1 MTTFEKM
8 GLEMHELSMVPS
20 LPCSQE
26 GTSGEHSLHYTRSKP
41 SLMTPEAVDTS
52 DFTHQMRRN
61 TYFEVDDVRDP
72 RRSFSGHATDGG
84 QETGSKIKL
93 PPSNPISAL
102 NARTTI
108 DRKRIV
114 KIMTKINFHIVRI
127 RLGCILL
134 PHFLPLLTFS
144 SSEAAPVML
153 LYLCAFSKL
162 VSRYGAVLQLRF
174 AVGPFCAV
182 DRTGPSPPRP
192 STESA
197 KTDSTIRPIAETGV
211 GVGEAEPS
219 TSTTGLRNDVETYR
233 SKEKAADVKPA
244 RKWPLGD
251 SDSSNEV
258 NTGIH
263 PDASFVP
270 STSAAAGQEP
280 NSSVYNGARESDSS
294 LGSATTADDSLISM
308 RTPGRNSSKIRPTSP
323 PLSPEYLNETLPDG
337 QRRLSRASSYGNMGR
352 EMETQ
357 ARHGDGTWSSS
368 SSMSSSSANGPKVGR
383 LSRLQYNKADAV
395 SFHPGSSVAA
405 NWDTRPNAS
414 SSAKRSSYMRQTSN
428 SNLLSEFQRRG
439 SSDRHVSGGSGS
451 VSPLP
456 RDSGRQSTE
465 PTSSDTPVSPSG
477 QPRELLLPSL
487 TGLRSDGASSP
498 SHFPPSAAQR
508 WQHNASL
515 QQKEQQ
521 QQQEQQDLHK
531 EPIAPPES
539 PETALKNAPPSSDV
553 KPLLT
558 EMEKRCRR
566 LCHPMETSLEQSR
579 LGITRET
586 RASALDAIA
595 AYKQAVRLL
604 QEVMERISPKA
615 SKSRKHSRDEE
626 RRRLKH
632 DTYAERIRLLS
643 IIYSPEE
650 ESAELS
656 EPSQST
662 EGPEDGPSRPDLDS
676 DAEDVSVSAP
686 PLIAIEQ
693 HASSGGNAQGGGA
706 GEMKLQ
712 RSDSDSS
719 FRSARALRSSVV
731 GALKVPGD
739 SSMLKTS
746 PNMVEDDIR
755 TPTTPYFDV
764 DPNLISLGDES
775 LASAESDRSDRQSQ
789 QQQLSLWSTSPS
801 SPSPDTP
808 VSAGQTS
815 YSAAMN
821 RGRRHANQGRVAGS
835 LSNILLSQEDATHR
849 SSSSASRRNERRPSS
864 EGLELANQQKLLKLE
879 QADQPAHESKTEQ
892 NSYDFPASGD
902 AGHDEDPRIASD
914 RQVQGQQQQ
923 QSRRL
928 AHSQSKGSGGS
939 SSSLLTVRPRAITTI
954 TSSHELP
961 QQEVGTA
968 PKPFL
973 VNATTATGT
982 IHQRRKQG
990 SSATD
995 SPRPLNSSPS
1005 LSSSSSPAI
1014 GTMPS
1019 PDPSA
1024 PVSTGAPA
1032 APAVAAAAL
1041 GAPLVSSSSSD
1052 AKFTATSE
1060 TEATEEGS
1068 KSFSAGRKRAAS
1080 QPNNRR
1086 PSIPQAFLMGQT
1098 VPGQPNGPPP
1108 VPRITRKASMPLSPL
1123 SPSAQ
1128 GPTAGLRV
1136 MASTNAAQAIADRS
1150 AGHGGLEQL
1159 RFPSPAP
1166 SASSGYHAL
1175 GTPISPYGN
1184 PIGPGWLAPAESWEQ
1199 GELLELATTQRR
1211 CLLSRTSF
1219 LQRGAYLSQRL
1230 YVPKELWSQPG
1241 GSARLLALD
1250 TKIKMLELV
1259 SNGLEAVD
1267 VAGRPM
1273 CKPPSGQNPGM
1284 EAMFASRFAKQLEDF
1299 DAILVEVQNTLAKKL
1314 GFVDGWSAS
1323 SSSGKKGGSAAG
1335 GDSGAAGGSG
1345 IFGSKFTR
1353 GLDRLAGGG
1362 KEGENMNSSSSS
1374 SSTLV
1379 SDSPAGGYV
1388 DVLSRLLHEAI
1399 RWLSTLELC
1408 AELPAKLPRR

>member
-1 MTTFEKM
+1 
-8 GLEMHELSMVPS
+8 
-20 LPCSQE
+20 
-26 GTSGEHSLHYTRSKP
+26 
-41 SLMTPEAVDTS
+41 
-52 DFTHQMRRN
+52 MR
-61 TYFEVDDVRDP
+61 
-72 RRSFSGHATDGG
+72 
-84 QETGSKIKL
+84 
-93 PPSNPISAL
+93 
-102 NARTTI
+102 
-108 DRKRIV
+108 
-114 KIMTKINFHIVRI
+114 
-127 RLGCILL
+127 
-134 PHFLPLLTFS
+134 
-144 SSEAAPVML
+144 
-153 LYLCAFSKL
+153 AF
-162 VSRYGAVLQLRF
+162 VQ
-174 AVGPFCAV
+174 
-182 DRTGPSPPRP
+182 
-192 STESA
+192 
-197 KTDSTIRPIAETGV
+197 
-211 GVGEAEPS
+211 
-219 TSTTGLRNDVETYR
+219 
-233 SKEKAADVKPA
+233 
-244 RKWPLGD
+244 
-251 SDSSNEV
+251 
-258 NTGIH
+258 
-263 PDASFVP
+263 
-270 STSAAAGQEP
+270 
-280 NSSVYNGARESDSS
+280 
-294 LGSATTADDSLISM
+294 
-308 RTPGRNSSKIRPTSP
+308 
-323 PLSPEYLNETLPDG
+323 
-337 QRRLSRASSYGNMGR
+337 
-352 EMETQ
+352 
-357 ARHGDGTWSSS
+357 
-368 SSMSSSSANGPKVGR
+368 
-383 LSRLQYNKADAV
+383 
-395 SFHPGSSVAA
+395 
-405 NWDTRPNAS
+405 
-414 SSAKRSSYMRQTSN
+414 
-428 SNLLSEFQRRG
+428 
-439 SSDRHVSGGSGS
+439 
-451 VSPLP
+451 
-456 RDSGRQSTE
+456 
-465 PTSSDTPVSPSG
+465 
-477 QPRELLLPSL
+477 
-487 TGLRSDGASSP
+487 
-498 SHFPPSAAQR
+498 
-508 WQHNASL
+508 
-515 QQKEQQ
+515 
-521 QQQEQQDLHK
+521 
-531 EPIAPPES
+531 
-539 PETALKNAPPSSDV
+539 
-553 KPLLT
+553 
-558 EMEKRCRR
+558 
-566 LCHPMETSLEQSR
+566 
-579 LGITRET
+579 
-586 RASALDAIA
+586 
-595 AYKQAVRLL
+595 
-604 QEVMERISPKA
+604 
-615 SKSRKHSRDEE
+615 
-626 RRRLKH
+626 H

-662 EGPEDGPSRPDLDS
+662 EGPEDGPSQPDLDS

-693 HASSGGNAQGGGA
+693 HASSGGNAQVGGGA
-706 GEMKLQ
+706 EMRLH

-739 SSMLKTS
+739 SSTLKTS

-775 LASAESDRSDRQSQ
+775 LATAESDRSDRQSQ

-808 VSAGQTS
+808 VSAGQQS

-835 LSNILLSQEDATHR
+835 LSNILLSQEDAIHR

-864 EGLELANQQKLLKLE
+864 EGLELANQQKLMKLE
-879 QADQPAHESKTEQ
+879 QRDQPAHESKIEQ
-892 NSYDFPASGD
+892 NSYDFPASAD
-902 AGHDEDPRIASD
+902 AGQDEDPTIASD

-939 SSSLLTVRPRAITTI
+939 SSSLLTVRPRAITTL
-954 TSSHELP
+954 TSSQELP
-961 QQEVGTA
+961 QQEPGAV

-990 SSATD
+990 SSAAD

-1014 GTMPS
+1014 GSMPS

-1024 PVSTGAPA
+1024 PVSIGAPA
-1032 APAVAAAAL
+1032 APSVVAAAAS

-1060 TEATEEGS
+1060 TESTEEGS

-1136 MASTNAAQAIADRS
+1136 MASTNAAQAVADRG

-1184 PIGPGWLAPAESWEQ
+1184 PIGPGWLGAGKLGAGGAIGAGYNPEKMPTLADVFPSGLPSMHFAGPTFASNTSATSLPWL
-1199 GELLELATTQRR
+1199 GVMTSLPDPSAFLPTVPIDSMLKPFLTMRLL
-1211 CLLSRTSF
+1211 LLSM
-1219 LQRGAYLSQRL
+1219 QRGAYLSQRL

-1259 SNGLEAVD
+1259 SNGLEAVE

-1362 KEGENMNSSSSS
+1362 GKEGENLNSSSSS

-1388 DVLSRLLHEAI
+1388 DVLSRTFARSHSMALHLGALRRATGKAASSMKDDPTAMSPTSVYLFQSLQQTNDASTPSEEAYAA
-1399 RWLSTLELC
+1399 LP
-1408 AELPAKLPRR
+1408 AELKSHIEAKLKRASTFFANVILRFVLKDLAILMDK